1 MPTNR
6 DLFVE
11 ERSMVTMSFGD
22 HIEELRRRLI
32 LALIGLFVGVVVAL
46 IPPLNLGRQVVGQ
59 MQGPAQRILGDFNA
73 RQAHERAAA
82 ADGSYSPISTRIPVE
97 AFARAVRKVFPE
109 LPAPPADALQ
119 DGYVEL
125 PQELDDSGLITAVAT
140 IAERNDSLIA
150 LGPMEPAVIF
160 FRVCLVTGLVVASPW
175 IFFQVWAFIAAGLYR
190 HERAVVYR
198 FLPYSLGL
206 FLAGVFICFFAVL
219 PLTLRFLLEFNVWLG
234 IKQMLRLSE
243 WMGFA
248 TILPLAFGLCFQ
260 TPLVMLFLSRIGIFT
275 ATDYRAK
282 RRLAIVITVIG
293 AALLTP
299 GPDVSSMLL
308 LSLPMIL
315 LYELGILLVGKS
327 RPAGIKVDGS
337 MAGLGSGG

>member
-32 LALIGLFVGVVVAL
+32 LALLGLFAGVVVAL
-46 IPPLNLGRQVVGQ
+46 IPPLNLGRQIVRQ
-59 MQGPAQRILGDFNA
+59 MQEPAQRILGAFNA
-73 RQAHERAAA
+73 EQRHERAAA
-82 ADGSYSPISTRIPVE
+82 AAVSGSYSPISTRIPVE
-97 AFARAVRKVFPE
+97 AFARAVRQVFPE
-109 LPAPPADALQ
+109 LPAPPADALRA
-119 DGYVEL
+119 GYVEL
-125 PQELDDSGLITAVAT
+125 PQELNDAGLITAVDA
-140 IAERNDSLIA
+140 IVERNDSLIA

-160 FRVCLVTGLVVASPW
+160 FRACLVTGLVLASPW
-175 IFFQVWAFIAAGLYR
+175 VFFQVWAFIAAGLYR
-190 HERAVVYR
+190 HERAVVYK

-234 IKQMLRLSE
+234 IKPMLRLSE

-260 TPLVMLFLSRIGIFT
+260 TPLVMLLLSRIGIFT
-275 ATDYRAK
+275 ASDYRAK
-282 RRLAIVITVIG
+282 RRLAVVIIVIV

-315 LYELGILLVGKS
+315 LYELGIWLVGQS
-327 RPAGIKVDGS
+327 RPAAVE
-337 MAGLGSGG
+337 

>member
-1 MPTNR
+1 
-6 DLFVE
+6 
-11 ERSMVTMSFGD
+11 MSFGD

-32 LALIGLFVGVVVAL
+32 LALLGLLAGIVVAL
-46 IPPLNLGRQVVGQ
+46 LPPLNLGRQVVRQ
-59 MQGPAQRILGDFNA
+59 MQEPAQRILGAFNA
-73 RQAHERAAA
+73 GQRHERAASA
-82 ADGSYSPISTRIPVE
+82 AVAGSYSSIATRIPVE
-97 AFARAVRKVFPE
+97 AFARAVRQVFPE
-109 LPAPPADALQ
+109 LPVPPADALRA
-119 DGYVEL
+119 GYVEL
-125 PQELDDSGLITAVAT
+125 PQEWNDAGLINAVDA
-140 IAERNDSLIA
+140 IVDRSDSLIA

-160 FRVCLVTGLVVASPW
+160 FRACLVTGLVLASPW
-175 IFFQVWAFIAAGLYR
+175 VFLQVWAFIAAGLYR

-234 IKQMLRLSE
+234 IKPMLRLSE

-260 TPLVMLFLSRIGIFT
+260 TPLAMLLLSSVGIFT
-275 ATDYRAK
+275 ASDYRAK
-282 RRLAIVITVIG
+282 RRLAVVVIVIV

-315 LYELGILLVGKS
+315 LYELGIWLVGRS
-327 RPAGIKVDGS
+327 RPAAVR
-337 MAGLGSGG
+337 